1 MVPHQVRFS
10 TGHDAGILGTNK
22 GGSTMRIRI
31 VVVTVVFAGLALA
44 ACSNAQP
51 LTTPDTSPSTTA
63 TVTAVTP
70 TTNVVVTPSTSAPTT
85 SDQAAADASE
95 AARVATEQE
104 VARVAAESS
113 AAERSAADQ
122 SAADQS
128 AADQAE
134 ADRIAAEEQ
143 SSAEETIPPIA
154 TDHDAEIARVQGL
167 LGLDRQP
174 TSGEMQ
180 LVHGCEEGYIPTST
194 CAEVGL
200 SGGKPEPEQTQLSQ
214 GPDCPYL
221 NKGVCWDTQEE
232 ARAAGE

>member
-1 MVPHQVRFS
+1 M
-10 TGHDAGILGTNK
+10 
-22 GGSTMRIRI
+22 
-31 VVVTVVFAGLALA
+31 
-44 ACSNAQP
+44 
-51 LTTPDTSPSTTA
+51 
-63 TVTAVTP
+63 
-70 TTNVVVTPSTSAPTT
+70 
-85 SDQAAADASE
+85 
-95 AARVATEQE
+95 
-104 VARVAAESS
+104 
-113 AAERSAADQ
+113 
-122 SAADQS
+122 
-128 AADQAE
+128 
-134 ADRIAAEEQ
+134 
-143 SSAEETIPPIA
+143 
-154 TDHDAEIARVQGL
+154 QGL

>member
-1 MVPHQVRFS
+1 MEAFDSSIFPRQRASSRSRH
-10 TGHDAGILGTNK
+10 HPK
-22 GGSTMRIRI
+22 GRPNHGS
-31 VVVTVVFAGLALA
+31 G
-44 ACSNAQP
+44 
-51 LTTPDTSPSTTA
+51 
-63 TVTAVTP
+63 
-70 TTNVVVTPSTSAPTT
+70 
-85 SDQAAADASE
+85 SE

-113 AAERSAADQ
+113 AAERYAADQ